1 MQHNKHARSA
11 SVRRP
16 DFNFQNDTDW
26 TYVKPKSRPHVA
38 RADSSE
44 EGSRPPQKKDSFI
57 GSPNTRPQNSSQL
70 RAIPVQQKR
79 RPNNASQAWKHPP
92 PPHWKTLRT
101 EQEWLH
107 EVNCLP
113 DPDEQSRLLFQEYP
127 PKAAELFRNSDS

>member
-38 RADSSE
+38 RADTRE
-44 EGSRPPQKKDSFI
+44 EGSRPPHKKDSFK

-70 RAIPVQQKR
+70 RAIPIQQKR

-92 PPHWKTLRT
+92 PPHWKNLRT
-101 EQEWLH
+101 EEEWLH